1 MIFLSSGRL
10 RRGISIL
17 FLICG
22 VSAGSVLAQVIHVPG
37 DQPNFQSAVSAV
49 SDGGVIEYAGGT
61 YQSPAGGYNI
71 FDLPAPKG
79 FTVRAAPG
87 AAVVFTGG
95 NSTDILRIAPS
106 SPAKLKQITFEF
118 IIFADGVTHDNFFGG
133 GLTLVNAMVA
143 FKGCTFQNNT
153 AAGPGTGGGAQWIA
167 GSVVSFNNCNWSGNS
182 SPNFGGAMSITGSRV
197 FIRNSVFT
205 GNRVDVPNHKTNAAG
220 GAIYVGDATLR
231 ISNCAFN
238 NNRAGYVGGA
248 IDTNGSWQ
256 SPLSTPSVDVVVRDS
271 TFTGNRAQF
280 DPSVPFTAP
289 AVGGAAHFEGQST
302 AKFYNCRFTNNTARQ
317 GGAISNYL
325 AITEFTG
332 CVFKGNAATGTG
344 AEGGQGGAFIGL
356 SVEGPGVNH
365 RPMQLKMTDCLIQ
378 GSGPATKS
386 ARQGGG
392 IYANG
397 DMNFA
402 YGLGGAAVDGT
413 PASNRGVVVLTRVA
427 FADLAVIGDPAAP
440 GGLPG
445 IGGAVLGT
453 FADVTITDSIVEKCT
468 STNSGAGIQLTDGST
483 ANIDRTTIAR
493 CTSGE
498 QGTAFT
504 LFGASLNLSDSNIIN
519 NTINGAG
526 RGVGIT
532 SAPTQGFNGIPN
544 FDVTGIIQNCVFFG
558 NVGETTIYDGDR
570 STPPYN
576 KLQFNGNQFFPTNT
590 VYYSDI
596 VGGPKTV
603 AELNT
608 LTIPRADGSVTS
620 KSTSPNFDGTS
631 KPDVGAILMVP
642 PIIATT
648 GAPGE
653 AVPIPAYIIYAASAP
668 PLLDGVAQ
676 RTDADVIA
684 ASNDGVH
691 TLTVGSGNFA
701 TSPPKAVALNI
712 ATRLPVGTAQNV
724 LIGGFIIQ
732 GPTPKQVVIRAVGP
746 SLNGILSGALQD
758 PRLTL
763 YSGGSV
769 IAAND
774 NWHSTNIGGAI
785 TTNQSIDLEGSGLAP
800 SNDAESAMVV
810 TLNPGPYT
818 AVIDGANGSTGIA
831 IVEVYD
837 LDAVYSSTLANI
849 STRGFIQGGDSVMI
863 GGFIYLGGAGQT
875 QVVLRAIGPSLAAV
889 GITNPLSDPVLEL
902 HDGNGTTIASND
914 DWKNSPD
921 AATLQRLGFAL
932 SNDAEAAIYQNALPR
947 GPYTAIV
954 RGKTGVG
961 VGVVEAYI
969 F

>member
-1 MIFLSSGRL
+1 MIFLSSGRYL
-10 RRGISIL
+10 RGLSIL

-22 VSAGSVLAQVIHVPG
+22 VSVGSALGQVIHVPG
-37 DQPNFQSAVSAV
+37 DKPNFASAVSAV
-49 SDGGVIEYAGGT
+49 SDGGVIEFAGGT

-106 SPAKLKQITFEF
+106 SLAKLNQITFEF
-118 IIFADGVTHDNFFGG
+118 IIFADGVTHDSFFGG
-133 GLTLVNAMVA
+133 GMTLVNAKVA
-143 FKGCTFQNNT
+143 FKGCTFQNNS

-167 GSVVSFNNCNWSGNS
+167 GSVVSFNNCNWSGNT

-197 FIRNSVFT
+197 YIRNSVFT
-205 GNRVDVPNHKTNAAG
+205 ANRVDVPNHKTNAAG

-238 NNRAGYVGGA
+238 SNRAGYVGGA

-256 SPLSTPSVDVVVRDS
+256 NPLSTPSVDVVVRDS
-271 TFTGNRAQF
+271 TFTGNQAQF

-289 AVGGAAHFEGQST
+289 AVGGAAHFEGQTT

-332 CVFKGNAATGTG
+332 CVFKGNTATGTG
-344 AEGGQGGAFIGL
+344 AEGGQGGAIIGL

-365 RPMQLKMTDCLIQ
+365 RPMQLKMTDCLIR
-378 GSGPATKS
+378 GSGAATKS

-402 YGLGGAAVDGT
+402 YGLGGAVVDGT
-413 PASNRGVVVLTRVA
+413 PASNRGAVVLTRVA

-453 FADVTITDSIVEKCT
+453 FADVTITDSIVENCT

-483 ANIDRTTIAR
+483 GNIARTTIAR

-504 LFGASLNLSDSNIIN
+504 LFGASLNLSDSNIVN
-519 NTINGAG
+519 NTINGTG

-532 SAPTQGFNGIPN
+532 SAPTPGFGGIPD
-544 FDVTGIIQNCVFFG
+544 FDVTGIIQNCVFNG
-558 NVGETTIYDGDR
+558 NNGQTIIYDGDR
-570 STPPYN
+570 SSPPYN
-576 KLQFNGNQFFPTNT
+576 KLQFNGNQFFPTGTAYFND
-590 VYYSDI
+590 V
-596 VGGPKTV
+596 VGPKTV
-603 AELNT
+603 AELNSLKIT
-608 LTIPRADGSVTS
+608 RADGSVTV
-620 KSTSPNFDGTS
+620 KSTSPNSDGTS

-642 PIIATT
+642 PIIATS

-668 PLLDGVAQ
+668 PTVDGAGQ

-684 ASNDGVH
+684 APNDGAH

-732 GPTPKQVVIRAVGP
+732 GPAPKQVVIRAVGP

-763 YSGGSV
+763 FSGGTV
-769 IAAND
+769 MATND
-774 NWHSTNIGGAI
+774 NWHSTSVGGAI
-785 TTNQSIDLEGSGLAP
+785 TADQSIDLEGTGLAP
-800 SNDAESAMVV
+800 SNDAESAMLV
-810 TLNPGPYT
+810 TLNPGAYT
-818 AVIDGANGSTGIA
+818 AVIDGANNTTGIA
-831 IVEVYD
+831 VVEIYD
-837 LDAVYSSTLANI
+837 LDPVYLSTLANI
-849 STRGFIQGGDSVMI
+849 STRGFIQGGDSVLI

-875 QVVLRAIGPSLAAV
+875 QVVVRAIGPSLTAA
-889 GITNPLSDPVLEL
+889 GITNPLSDPILEL
-902 HDGNGTTIASND
+902 HDANGGTVASND
-914 DWKNSPD
+914 DWRNSPD
-921 AATLQRLGFAL
+921 AATLQRLGFSL
-932 SNDAEAAIYQNALPR
+932 SNDAEAAIYQNALLR
-947 GPYTAIV
+947 GAYTAIV
-954 RGKTGVG
+954 RGKNGGTGI
-961 VGVVEAYI
+961 GVVEAYI